1 MRCTPSPRRP
11 PAAPNTRPRPA
22 PVAPSQARAQEGRAQ
37 WWYRRAR
44 AGGRC
49 GLCGATVAADAVE
62 DRLVALRRAMGAL
75 RGDPEPKPAPP
86 PHPRTRERW
95 GNLHLITPTGNAAN
109 ARAPR
114 RVCACA
120 DLRGGMAGRQRGWR
134 SGTLRRGSARSTAS
148 SLASRRSLLF
158 PPRTNRTRRVHSSVP
173 TGRTARRR
181 ARRAVRR
188 ATETARG
195 GPAGG
200 ASGGGGR
207 RGGGGGMGAR
217 NPSPAPPR
225 HRMRRRGA
233 APPARAPAVA
243 CVFPLRLSAPR
254 ALTAWWWRRRGR
266 SGTAPLERRAAA
278 PPRGPPSSGRTRA
291 RLARRC
297 ARRGLRAALVSR
309 ARPACAPAHRAAAR
323 RPRQAAGIARPC
335 LHAPA
340 THSPPLPY

>member
-114 RVCACA
+114 KVCACA

-158 PPRTNRTRRVHSSVP
+158 PPRTNRTRRVHSPVP
-173 TGRTARRR
+173 TGHA
-181 ARRAVRR
+181 
-188 ATETARG
+188 
-195 GPAGG
+195 
-200 ASGGGGR
+200 ASIHLYQPD
-207 RGGGGGMGAR
+207 A
-217 NPSPAPPR
+217 
-225 HRMRRRGA
+225 RRGA
-233 APPARAPAVA
+233 APAAPCAAR
-243 CVFPLRLSAPR
+243 PR
-254 ALTAWWWRRRGR
+254 
-266 SGTAPLERRAAA
+266 PRAAA
-278 PPRGPPSSGRTRA
+278 WQEA
-291 RLARRC
+291 RLAAGDAEVAGVEWERETLRLHRR
-297 ARRGLRAALVSR
+297 AI
-309 ARPACAPAHRAAAR
+309 ACAAEAPRPPPA
-323 RPRQAAGIARPC
+323 PR
-335 LHAPA
+335 L
-340 THSPPLPY
+340 